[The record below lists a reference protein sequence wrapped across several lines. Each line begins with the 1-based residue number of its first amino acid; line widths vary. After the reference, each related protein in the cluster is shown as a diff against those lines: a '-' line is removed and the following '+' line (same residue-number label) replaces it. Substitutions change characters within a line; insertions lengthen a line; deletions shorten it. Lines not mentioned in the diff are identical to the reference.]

1 MRRTDV
7 IDQELRRQS
16 VDRAYRDHADDVYR
30 VAFGILRDPDG
41 AVDATHDTFARAFER
56 WEQYDANRPLRAW
69 LHGIVTNTALDAL
82 RRRRVRQLAVPV
94 LGRVAELESGGP
106 RSGGDPAVDVV
117 RRRIVDEGLATL
129 KPEARAA
136 VILRHY
142 YGYDYAEIAGFLRT
156 SPGNVGSILSRAHST
171 LRRRLAADP
180 AAAAT
185 TPTAAAAPPA
195 ATLVATPSDT
205 RPTPP
210 PAANGR

>member
-1 MRRTDV
+1 V
-7 IDQELRRQS
+7 IDLELRRAA

-30 VAFGILRDPDG
+30 VAYGILRDPDG

-82 RRRRVRQLAVPV
+82 RRRRVRQLAVPT
-94 LGRVAELESGGP
+94 LGRIAELDRGGS
-106 RSGGDPAVDVV
+106 RSGSDPAVDVV

-136 VILRHY
+136 VVLRHY

-156 SPGNVGSILSRAHST
+156 SPGNVGSILSRAHAA
-171 LRRRLAADP
+171 LRQRLAAEG
-180 AAAAT
+180 
-185 TPTAAAAPPA
+185 PPA
-195 ATLVATPSDT
+195 ATATTPHATPSEP

-210 PAANGR
+210 PATSGR

>member
-106 RSGGDPAVDVV
+106 RSGGDPAVEVV

-136 VILRHY
+136 VVLRHY

-156 SPGNVGSILSRAHST
+156 SPGNVGSILSRAHAT
-171 LRRRLAADP
+171 LRGRLAAEP
-180 AAAAT
+180 AA
-185 TPTAAAAPPA
+185 
-195 ATLVATPSDT
+195 SET
-205 RPTPP
+205 RPGGAALSQPTVVASPPETRPAPP

>member
-1 MRRTDV
+1 M
-7 IDQELRRQS
+7 IDQELRRAA
-16 VDRAYRDHADDVYR
+16 VDRAYRDHAEDVYR

-94 LGRVAELESGGP
+94 LGRIAQLEGGGS

-136 VILRHY
+136 VVLRHY

-156 SPGNVGSILSRAHST
+156 SPGNVGSILSRAHAT
-171 LRRRLAADP
+171 LRQRLAAEG
-180 AAAAT
+180 
-185 TPTAAAAPPA
+185 PTAAP
-195 ATLVATPSDT
+195 ATPTGSLT
-205 RPTPP
+205 PPVEPRPTPP
-210 PAANGR
+210 PAPNGR